1 MRRFYFGH
9 LSDVVMIS
17 SQTMTAER
25 LGGADFDG
33 DMIKTIA
40 DPIVNRCVKRN
51 YESLPHD
58 PFNSR
63 WNLPLLKIPAE
74 TAQLRSADDWHTRFE
89 TVRDTFSSR
98 IGQICN
104 AALDRSTIAYNENT
118 DTEERQRCREETEL
132 LAILTRLE
140 IDSAKTG
147 VRPDLEE
154 YLGRRTVRRTSFLQ
168 YKNLLEKAEKR
179 RAWYEPTHA
188 QKLKAFFEKT
198 DWEQVGSCMERLP
211 YLAYL
216 LKKNTPRLRPK
227 PAADEELF
235 TFAQTAGWK
244 KRLDPAVLSS
254 VKALLDDYENCLA
267 RIRACRVPMN
277 RMQRAKDI
285 ERILYSRGQENE
297 YDMDELYALFQGLP
311 PERITGLR
319 RALREQTWHFM
330 AEDTRE
336 EFLLRWLPEPEFVP
350 WYDLLCDFRFGGYR
364 VLGDVVCDVEDE
376 NTASDRRALL
386 REGDTPAF
394 AAMMEAYTQHL
405 FARNYRE
412 TVSKKCR
419 ELLESI
425 VKPRFAV
432 LYVVALGKRKLL
444 WELLPDQ
451 IERNAVRVRH
461 DTRTG

>member
-168 YKNLLEKAEKR
+168 YKNLLEKAEER